1 MIRTDDKIGAIMKT
15 LPLLAATAIG
25 LLGILAAQPS
35 FAGSDHGGQ
44 VTVTE
49 DDDQGAAAGNDN
61 DRDVAENEHTG
72 HEGEGAVSGSH
83 QDDQGDDED
92 GDHQSADHDSDGGDS
107 GGDDGGDGGSHDGGD
122 GGSGGDS
129 GSHDGGDD

>member
-1 MIRTDDKIGAIMKT
+1 MKK

-25 LLGILAAQPS
+25 LFGILATGQS

-44 VTVTE
+44 VTAALP
-49 DDDQGAAAGNDN
+49 DDNDDQGAAAGDDG
-61 DRDVAENEHTG
+61 DRDVAENDETG
-72 HEGEGAVSGSH
+72 HKGQGVGSGSY

-92 GDHQSADHDSDGGDS
+92 GEGGDHDHDGGDSAGHDGGDS
-107 GGDDGGDGGSHDGGD
+107 GSHDGGDGGSHDGGD
-122 GGSGGDS
+122 GGDG